1 MFGHL
6 NIKEQLR
13 KEQERNRELQSKLA
27 KAIGD
32 MEYIAMMTDV
42 ELDQDDEVNADE

>member
-13 KEQERNRELQSKLA
+13 KEQEQNRELQAKLA
-27 KAIGD
+27 KALGD
-32 MEYIAMMTDV
+32 MDYIAMMTDV
-42 ELDQDDEVNADE
+42 ELDQDDEVNSNE